1 MSALFDKL
9 SKTGIKSSSLRDAD
23 VYFDRELTSISQAP
37 ILNIAMSGELSGG
50 IGSGVTVLAGPS
62 KHFKSNTGL
71 LMVAAYMN
79 KHKDAT
85 CLFYDSEFG
94 APPSYWSNFGI
105 DIDRVLHV
113 SIEDIED
120 LKFDL
125 PQKLEEITKKDKVII
140 FVDSIGN
147 LASKKEGQ
155 DALDGKAVADMSRA
169 REIKSFFRIITPK
182 IKTRNIPAVFV
193 AHTYQTMEM
202 YSKAV
207 VSGGC
212 LEPGTKIQMA
222 DGTFKNI
229 EDVLENDLVSTLDG
243 PKPVTN
249 IWNPETLDEGEP
261 ECIEI
266 EFEDGTKVV
275 CSESHRFLVKDEW
288 IEAKDL
294 NIKNILSAV

>member
-1 MSALFDKL
+1 MKV
-9 SKTGIKSSSLRDAD
+9 KSVKQFNRKAS
-23 VYFDRELTSISQAP
+23 VYDFETPSHSYILGNGVISH
-37 ILNIAMSGELSGG
+37 N
-50 IGSGVTVLAGPS
+50 
-62 KHFKSNTGL
+62 
-71 LMVAAYMN
+71 
-79 KHKDAT
+79 
-85 CLFYDSEFG
+85 
-94 APPSYWSNFGI
+94 
-105 DIDRVLHV
+105 
-113 SIEDIED
+113 
-120 LKFDL
+120 
-125 PQKLEEITKKDKVII
+125 
-140 FVDSIGN
+140 
-147 LASKKEGQ
+147 
-155 DALDGKAVADMSRA
+155 
-169 REIKSFFRIITPK
+169 
-182 IKTRNIPAVFV
+182 
-193 AHTYQTMEM
+193 TMEM

-229 EDVLENDLVSTLDG
+229 EDVLKNDLVSTLDG